1 MPPRRSIVE
10 VKVLDVQKRRV
21 PNKHYVYII
30 RVTWSSGSTEAIYR
44 RYSKFFD
51 LQMQMLDKFPM
62 EGGQKDPKQRI
73 IPFLP
78 GKILFRRSHIRD
90 VAVKRLI
97 PIDEYC
103 KALIQLPPYISQCD
117 EVLQFFETRPE
128 DLNPPKEEHV
138 GKKKSGVIYCLT
150 RTTQLQRAPSTASSG
165 NCLSWRTCPHPSLPL
180 PLPWS
185 KATAV
190 SCLTAG
196 LRLVSCFLSG
206 LRVAA
211 RIIFLKM

>member
-128 DLNPPKEEHV
+128 DLNPPKE
-138 GKKKSGVIYCLT
+138 
-150 RTTQLQRAPSTASSG
+150 
-165 NCLSWRTCPHPSLPL
+165 
-180 PLPWS
+180 
-185 KATAV
+185 
-190 SCLTAG
+190 
-196 LRLVSCFLSG
+196 
-206 LRVAA
+206 
-211 RIIFLKM
+211 